1 MHNQYFLQ
9 RKYLSPSEMTP
20 LFMLK
25 KSKVSRE
32 NLARVNCN
40 FILYFTELFTC
51 LGKYSYIQY
60 CIPFWTTVIDT
71 VQCSLQKT
79 SSSSS
84 SSLFIIPSFPLL
96 GLNMIWVASTF
107 FYPLPYLLWCLA
119 FSCLLPLPYSR
130 SSLAYLSTG
139 LLPSTSSSIALL
151 SMLFSFPSFTWP
163 NYDLNL
169 IFLNLCSRFSTPH
182 LLLTSSIVSGILLN
196 LT

>member
-1 MHNQYFLQ
+1 MCKKLFNKDFLQ
-9 RKYLSPSEMTP
+9 WKSLSPSEMKP
-20 LFMLK
+20 LLMLK

-96 GLNMIWVASTF
+96 GLDMIWVTSTV
-107 FYPLPYLLWCLA
+107 FYPLSYLPWCLTS
-119 FSCLLPLPYSR
+119 SCLLPLPYPRASFIKTR
-130 SSLAYLSTG
+130 LVLNVPCESFLFLIVEHQATVAHNCHG
-139 LLPSTSSSIALL
+139 KIKLLMAK
-151 SMLFSFPSFTWP
+151 
-163 NYDLNL
+163 
-169 IFLNLCSRFSTPH
+169 
-182 LLLTSSIVSGILLN
+182 
-196 LT
+196 